1 MKERAGWILYFV
13 RAAIRNRSG
22 RFLLS
27 VVAVSISIGILSG
40 LYTLSRGIRQ
50 QIGGVLKAYGANLII
65 SKTGEGF
72 IGEREIRIIKRLPGI
87 ESLTPQI
94 YLKLNLAGT
103 EIDIVGTHTDNLQ
116 GFRIDGTPPRKK
128 GEIMIGKELAGILK
142 IERGKTIKF
151 DKVERPFTV
160 TGIYERGGPEDRGG
174 IVSIETAIQFRKTK
188 GYDTLLVRGDPDR
201 LDGLAE
207 KIRISL
213 PGLGVKTL
221 KQVSVGELNLLR
233 KMEILMILVTVV
245 IMISSGV
252 GIASSMGANVLERR
266 EEIGLLKALGAT
278 PSEIGLF
285 FLAEM
290 VLSGLAGGL
299 SGFVLGMIISE
310 TITRFAFGSFIP
322 LPPDGLPLALL
333 AGVIFNAV
341 SGYAPV
347 KEAMRYSPAEILRG
361 E

>member
-1 MKERAGWILYFV
+1 MKKRTGWILYFV
-13 RAAIRNRSG
+13 RAAIRNRGG

-50 QIGGVLKAYGANLII
+50 QVGGILRAYGANMII
-65 SKTGEGF
+65 SKAGEDF
-72 IGEREIRIIKRLPGI
+72 IKEKEVRIIKSIPGI
-87 ESLTPQI
+87 ESVNPQI
-94 YLKLNLAGT
+94 YLDLDLKGT
-103 EIDIVGTHTDNLQ
+103 AIEITGTPPDTLQ
-116 GFRIDGTPPRKK
+116 GFRIEGIPPRKR
-128 GEIMIGKELAGILK
+128 GEIMIGRELAGILK
-142 IERGKTIKF
+142 IKKGSIIKF
-151 DKVERPFTV
+151 DGMENPFTV

-174 IVSIETAIQFRKTK
+174 IVSIDTALGLRKTD

-207 KIRISL
+207 KIRNSL
-213 PGLGVKTL
+213 PGLSVKTL
-221 KQVSVGELNLLR
+221 KQVSMGELNLLR
-233 KMEILMILVTVV
+233 KMEILMILVTIV

-266 EEIGLLKALGAT
+266 EEIGLLKALGAG
-278 PSEIGLF
+278 PGEIGLF

-299 SGFVLGMIISE
+299 SGFMLGMIISE
-310 TITRFAFGSFIP
+310 AITKFAFGSFIP
-322 LPPDGLPLALL
+322 LPPEALPLALL
-333 AGVIFNAV
+333 AGVLFNAL

>member
-1 MKERAGWILYFV
+1 MKKRAGWIIYFV
-13 RAAIRNRSG
+13 RAAIMNRRG

-27 VVAVSISIGILSG
+27 VVAVAIAIGILSG

-65 SKTGEGF
+65 SRAGDGF
-72 IGEREIRIIKRLPGI
+72 IREREVQIIKSLPGI
-87 ESLTPQI
+87 ESITPQI
-94 YLKLNLAGT
+94 YLNLNLSGT
-103 EIDIVGTHTDNLQ
+103 GIDIIGTPPDTLQ
-116 GFRIDGTPPRKK
+116 GFRIDGIPPRNR
-128 GEIMIGKELAGILK
+128 GEIMIGKELTGILK
-142 IERGKTIKF
+142 IEKGSIIKF
-151 DKVERPFTV
+151 DEVERPFTV

-174 IVSIETAIQFRKTK
+174 IVSIETALSLRETE
-188 GYDTLLVRGDPDR
+188 GYNTILARGVPER
-201 LDGLAE
+201 LDDLAE
-207 KIRISL
+207 EIMNSL
-213 PGLGVKTL
+213 PGLNVKTL
-221 KQVSVGELNLLR
+221 KQVSMGELNLLR
-233 KMEILMILVTVV
+233 KMEILMILVTIV

-278 PSEIGLF
+278 PREIGIF

-290 VLSGLAGGL
+290 VLSGIAGGL

-310 TITRFAFGSFIP
+310 AITRFAFGSFIT
-322 LPPDGLPLALL
+322 LPPEVLPLALL
-333 AGVIFNAV
+333 AGVLFNAL